1 MINLRTVFGSYA
13 WAMAML
19 LVVGVSTS
27 AAGQGTGT
35 ISGTVE
41 DESGGVLP
49 GVTVTVTNASTGG
62 SLTTVS
68 DGQGRYEI
76 SNLPAGSYEVRGGL
90 PGFNSDRATVTV
102 AAGGSAMV
110 DMSLTI
116 ASVAETVTVTRTA
129 QDLAVVASSVAVVG
143 RDQIEYAQRRTSLD
157 ESLRGIPGLFVQNR
171 RNYGLSGGIG
181 LSIRAPQPR
190 FGLRGLAIIQD
201 GIPITTADGT
211 TEPGNVDL
219 GSVGR
224 IEVIRGPSSVL
235 YGNSAGGVINLNTTF
250 DTSRPL
256 TITPDIQFGSNGYNR
271 QQVRVDGGNTGTQF
285 MASVSRFE
293 TDGFRQNSAA
303 EITQANVV
311 VRRVISPSTELR
323 AVFNLYD
330 APFAESSSFLNE
342 TDARADAVRD
352 SDGECLSGACLARG
366 IALSRHWGEGT
377 TQGQGGVTVEHR
389 FGGAQVFRATGWGMW
404 RNLDAIG
411 AFQNIELGR
420 TGFGVRSEYLGG
432 TQVGSVGVSWVTGL
446 DIASQN
452 DDRQEFGQVPPAVS
466 GEDATNGALRVDQT
480 EDVLS
485 AGPFAQVS
493 IAPNDRVQFTAGVR
507 WDYYDFSAG
516 DRKLDDGD
524 QSGDRT
530 MSAVSPSVGVTV
542 AAAPGVNIFGN
553 FATAYETPTTVELSN
568 TPTGAGGF
576 NQDLEPQDLRSVE
589 VGLRGLV
596 EPARLRYEAAVYFST
611 VDNALVSF
619 QNPLSQDF
627 FANAG
632 KSSRDGFE
640 LSLEW
645 VPDASFNTRFA
656 YTYQD
661 FVFEEF
667 VSGSSDFAG
676 NEEPGA
682 PPHRVFLG
690 FNYTAPFG
698 LRSGATIRWVDEFFV
713 RNDNTAS
720 NWAYTVVD
728 LRFGYDTMWG
738 DVNVRPYVGI
748 DNVFDERYNSSAIV
762 NAFGGRY
769 YEPSPDREIY
779 VGLTIGA
786 GVR

>member
-1 MINLRTVFGSYA
+1 M
-13 WAMAML
+13 
-19 LVVGVSTS
+19 
-27 AAGQGTGT
+27 
-35 ISGTVE
+35 
-41 DESGGVLP
+41 
-49 GVTVTVTNASTGG
+49 
-62 SLTTVS
+62 
-68 DGQGRYEI
+68 
-76 SNLPAGSYEVRGGL
+76 
-90 PGFNSDRATVTV
+90 
-102 AAGGSAMV
+102 
-110 DMSLTI
+110 
-116 ASVAETVTVTRTA
+116 
-129 QDLAVVASSVAVVG
+129 
-143 RDQIEYAQRRTSLD
+143 
-157 ESLRGIPGLFVQNR
+157 
-171 RNYGLSGGIG
+171 GGIG

-235 YGNSAGGVINLNTTF
+235 YGNSAGGVINLTTTF

-256 TITPDIQFGSNGYNR
+256 TITPDIQFGSYGYNR
-271 QQVRVDGGNTGTQF
+271 QQVRLDGGTAGTQF

-303 EITQANVV
+303 EITQANIV
-311 VRRVISPSTELR
+311 VRREVSANTEIR
-323 AVFNLYD
+323 GVFNLYD
-330 APFAESSSFLNE
+330 APFAESASFLNE
-342 TDARADAVRD
+342 ADARADPVRD
-352 SDGECLSGACLARG
+352 SDGECLSGACLARDR
-366 IALSRHWGEGT
+366 ALNRHWGEGT
-377 TQGQGGVTVEHR
+377 TQGQGGMTVEHR

-404 RNLDAIG
+404 RSLDAIG
-411 AFQNIELGR
+411 ANQNIDLAR
-420 TGFGVRSEYLGG
+420 TGFGFRSEYLGG
-432 TQVGSVGVSWVTGL
+432 TQVGSMGVEWTVGL

-452 DDRQEFGQVPPAVS
+452 DDRQEFNQVPPTVA

-493 IAPNDRVQFTAGVR
+493 IAPTDRVQFTAGVR
-507 WDYYDFSAG
+507 FDYYDFRAG

-542 AAAPGVNIFGN
+542 AATSNVNLFAN

-568 TPTGAGGF
+568 TPTGEGGF

-589 VGLRGLV
+589 VGVRGLI
-596 EPARLRYEAAVYFST
+596 EPARLRYEVAVYVST

-627 FANAG
+627 FSNAG
-632 KSSRDGFE
+632 KSSRDGVE
-640 LSLEW
+640 LLLDW
-645 VPDASFNTRFA
+645 VPNPSFNTRVA

-667 VSGSSDFAG
+667 VSGSSDFGG
-676 NEEPGA
+676 NKEPGA
-682 PPHRVFLG
+682 PPHRVFVG

-698 LRSGATIRWVDEFFV
+698 LRSGATVRWVDEFFV
-713 RNDNTAS
+713 RNDNTVS

-728 LRFGYDTMWG
+728 LRFGYDTKWG
-738 DVNVRPYVGI
+738 DVDVRPYVGI
-748 DNVFDERYNSSAIV
+748 DNLFDKRYNSSAIV

-769 YEPSPDREIY
+769 YEPSPDREVY

-786 GVR
+786 GIR

>member
-1 MINLRTVFGSYA
+1 MV
-13 WAMAML
+13 
-19 LVVGVSTS
+19 LVVSMGVSTS
-27 AAGQGTGT
+27 GAGQGRGT
-35 ISGTVE
+35 ISGTIE

-49 GVTVTVTNASTGG
+49 GVTVTATNTGTGG
-62 SLTTVS
+62 ARTAVS
-68 DGQGRYEI
+68 DGQGRYRI
-76 SNLPAGSYEVRGGL
+76 TSLPVGSYAVRGVL
-90 PGFNSDRATVTV
+90 PGFTGDAATVTV

-116 ASVAETVTVTRTA
+116 APLAETVTVTRTD
-129 QDLAVVASSVAVVG
+129 QDLANVPSSVAVVR

-157 ESLRGIPGLFVQNR
+157 EALRGIPGLFVQNR

-256 TITPDIQFGSNGYNR
+256 TITPDVQFGSNGYNR

-285 MASVSRFE
+285 MASVSRFD
-293 TDGFRQNSAA
+293 TDGFRDHSAA
-303 EITQANVV
+303 EITQTNVV
-311 VRRVISPSTELR
+311 VRRVLSPRTEIR
-323 AVFNLYD
+323 GVFNLYN
-330 APFAESSSFLNE
+330 APFAESPSFVNE
-342 TDARADAVRD
+342 DDARNNPTKARPQADHFSATNPAGRN
-352 SDGECLSGACLARG
+352 
-366 IALSRHWGEGT
+366 WGEGT
-377 TQGQGGVTVEHR
+377 TQGQYGLTVEHR
-389 FGGAQVFRATGWGMW
+389 FSETQLFRATGWGMW
-404 RNLDAIG
+404 RDLDAAG
-411 AFQNIELGR
+411 VFQMIELDR
-420 TGFGVRSEYLGG
+420 TGFGVRSEYLAGA
-432 TQVGSVGVSWVTGL
+432 QVGAVGVELAAGF
-446 DIASQN
+446 DISSQN
-452 DDRQEFGQVPPAVS
+452 DDRKEFGQVAPTEFGGRS
-466 GEDATNGALRVDQT
+466 TNGALRLDQT

-485 AGPFAQVS
+485 AGPFAQVT
-493 IAPNDRVQFTAGVR
+493 IAPHDRVQFTAGVR
-507 WDYYDFSAG
+507 WDYYDFRAG
-516 DRKLDDGD
+516 DLKLDDGD

-542 AAAPGVNIFGN
+542 AAAPNVNLFASL
-553 FATAYETPTTVELSN
+553 ATAYETPTTVELSN
-568 TPTGAGGF
+568 TSTGEGGF
-576 NQDLEPQDLRSVE
+576 NQELDPEDLTSFE
-589 VGLRGLV
+589 VGVRGLI

-619 QNPLSQDF
+619 QNVNELDF
-627 FANAG
+627 FRNAG
-632 KSSRDGFE
+632 KSSRDGVE
-640 LSLEW
+640 LMVEW
-645 VPDASFNTRFA
+645 VPEPSFNTRFG

-667 VSGSSDFAG
+667 NTGSSDFAG
-676 NEEPGA
+676 KDEPGA
-682 PPHRVFLG
+682 PPHRVFAG

-698 LRSGATIRWVDEFFV
+698 LRSGATVRWVDEFTL
-713 RNDNTAS
+713 NNANTVF

-728 LRFGYDTMWG
+728 LRFGYDTRWG
-738 DVNVRPYVGI
+738 GVDVRPFVGI
-748 DNVFDERYNSSAIV
+748 DNVFDERYNSSAIT

-779 VGLTIGA
+779 VGLTVG
-786 GVR
+786 GGPR